1 MLQYKI
7 IVTVRLGDRKETFN
21 W

>member
-1 MLQYKI
+1 MLQHKI
-7 IVTVRLGDRKETFN
+7 IVSVRLGDRKETFN